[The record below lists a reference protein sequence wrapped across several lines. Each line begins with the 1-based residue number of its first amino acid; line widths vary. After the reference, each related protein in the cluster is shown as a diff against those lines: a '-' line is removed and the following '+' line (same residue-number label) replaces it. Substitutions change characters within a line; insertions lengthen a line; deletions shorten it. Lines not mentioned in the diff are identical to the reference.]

1 MHYSMNMKKIW
12 VALLALLAMGIC
24 AAEVPTLVGNWT
36 GSGTGYFAEDES
48 YKLSENGSVGYN
60 ITEQKGRLF
69 TGNITYVLNGTKYV
83 EGFAGAIGIDNKTLY
98 LAEIGRGYD
107 LGTII
112 SDDEIELMYIED
124 GESGWAAINKLHR

>member
-1 MHYSMNMKKIW
+1 MNMKKIW

-112 SDDEIELMYIED
+112 SFDEIELMYIED